1 MQIES
6 SRKETLMD
14 EAIKHTEADTPPSHT
29 SLPPINTLL
38 SDPAILAKLSTVM
51 NALQA
56 SNQKASVDP
65 PTEKAAPVST
75 DGLATILSDPT
86 LLEKLPQTIAAIKP
100 LLDLGILSKETS
112 SPINTP
118 AAPTAITSHASIH
131 DRDNLLLSLK
141 PFLSSGRRDAVDV
154 ILRIEKLGEILKQIK

>member
-1 MQIES
+1 
-6 SRKETLMD
+6 MD

-112 SPINTP
+112 SPIN
-118 AAPTAITSHASIH
+118 APSAITSHASIH